1 MGHESFYNNTL
12 GIAGVIRLNSG
23 DSKDVK
29 AITTSSLTEGSTT
42 SPWTLIHAGANSTL
56 STSTT
61 GDCNN
66 GGTGS
71 FGTSAGCRYYVENV
85 HVQIVKP
92 PQNVGCLRLIECR
105 SFTFEYT

>member
-1 MGHESFYNNTL
+1 M
-12 GIAGVIRLNSG
+12 NSG

-66 GGTGS
+66 GGQE
-71 FGTSAGCRYYVENV
+71 VLV
-85 HVQIVKP
+85 
-92 PQNVGCLRLIECR
+92 PQRDAVIM
-105 SFTFEYT
+105 